1 MNNIDFVN
9 NVKSRLGQGYI
20 YGAYFDRLIT
30 KEYLKVKINQYPKQY
45 TDSYIQRSLRWI
57 GHYAGDCVGLIKQA
71 YWTNEKGEI
80 SYRYLGRA
88 DTSANGMLN
97 LATVKGPIN
106 TMPEILGIGVH
117 YNGHIGVY
125 IGNGRVIESMG
136 VDYGVVETLLNKR
149 PWLNW
154 LQVPYIDYSEK
165 GEGILLK
172 QGMKGEDVAIWQRL
186 LIKWDNEALPEHK
199 DDGSFGPETE
209 NWTNTFLQWSN
220 LPQNGIVTMKVIN
233 EMIEALTAR
242 YKIKADYL
250 DIIKQ
255 VIDNIRRL

>member
-255 VIDNIRRL
+255 GIDIIRGL